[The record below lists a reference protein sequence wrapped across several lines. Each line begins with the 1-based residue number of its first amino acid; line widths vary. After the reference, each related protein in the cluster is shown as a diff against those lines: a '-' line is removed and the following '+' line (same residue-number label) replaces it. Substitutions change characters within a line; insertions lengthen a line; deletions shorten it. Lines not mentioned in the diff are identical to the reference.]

1 MKGLIFAYNN
11 LRLQSKLIIA
21 FTIVAFLPLIF
32 VGVFLTTQMK
42 AMALQESI
50 NDAEANLL
58 RVVYEI
64 EELIEFND
72 TLHSAIISD
81 SDMYPAITTDYESP
95 LDIFFSYKSYNKMTS
110 FEEMYEGV
118 DDIRIYAENPTM
130 LNNMDFMKT
139 TVKDQQ
145 QTWYKNAIQGNG
157 ESYAGYYYDE
167 VNRKDYLAL
176 SRSFKYGHDDYGVI
190 VTLISVNELIDMIA
204 YEEVPF
210 QIIDEWGYIIA
221 SQDLDD
227 IGRTTW
233 DASGVTVDDK
243 GHFWKDNYKNE
254 ESQVIQEE
262 LTMNRLSNS
271 IYVVAAIPLEAIL
284 ANANA
289 ASTLG
294 YTVIIISLVTTTAF
308 IYLFTSLLSQR
319 LKTLKKSVKRVADGH
334 FDAVQ
339 VLEGEDEIG
348 ELSKN
353 LDIMAKSI
361 NTLMKDNEV
370 MHMKEKE
377 FLLASEQTR
386 FELLANQIN
395 PHFLFNVLE
404 AIRMKA
410 HIEGEDE
417 ISDVVQ
423 LLGKLMRRSLEMT
436 NDHTNLAEELDF
448 VDSYI
453 KIQKFRFGDRFEYRT
468 KVEKHLL
475 PCQTLPLLLQPIVE
489 NAVSHGL
496 EGRSTGGLVTVSIEA
511 VGDDLTITVSDN
523 GCGIPKDKLV
533 DIKRRMG
540 SGAKTS
546 KHIGIANVHERL
558 RLKYGDN
565 YGLKIESEA
574 NIGTIVTIK
583 MPILGETDGTL

>member
-11 LRLQSKLIIA
+11 LKLQSKLIIA

-50 NDAEANLL
+50 KDAETNLL

-95 LDIFFSYKSYNKMTS
+95 LDIFFSYKAYSKMTS

-145 QTWYKNAIQGNG
+145 QIWYKKALEGKG
-157 ESYAGYYYDE
+157 ASYAGYYYDA
-167 VNRKDYLAL
+167 VNKKDYLAL
-176 SRSFKYGHDDYGVI
+176 SRSFEYGNNNFGVI
-190 VTLISVNELIDMIA
+190 LTLISVGEFMDMIA

-210 QIIDEWGYIIA
+210 QIIDGRGYVVA
-221 SQDLDD
+221 SQDMND
-227 IGRTTW
+227 IGMTSLN
-233 DASGVTVDDK
+233 AGGLQVDDK
-243 GHFWKDNYKNE
+243 GHFWKDTYKNE
-254 ESQVIQEE
+254 ESQLIQEE

-271 IYVVAAIPLEAIL
+271 LHVVAAIPLDEIL

-294 YTVIIISLVTTTAF
+294 YTVMIISLVTTMAF
-308 IYLFTSLLSQR
+308 IYLFTNLLSKR

-361 NTLMKDNEV
+361 NDLMEDNEV
-370 MHMKEKE
+370 MHKKEKE

-410 HIEGEDE
+410 HIEGEDD

-436 NDHTNLAEELDF
+436 NDHITLAEELDF
-448 VDSYI
+448 VESYI
-453 KIQKFRFGDRFEYRT
+453 KIQKFRFGDRFAYKTE
-468 KVEKHLL
+468 VETGLL
-475 PCQTLPLLLQPIVE
+475 SCQTLPLLLQPIVE
-489 NAVSHGL
+489 NAVAHGL
-496 EGRSTGGLVTVSIEA
+496 EGKPTGGLVSVAITK
-511 VGDDLTITVSDN
+511 DHNDLRLTVSDN
-523 GCGIPKDKLV
+523 GCGIDKDRLD
-533 DIKRRMG
+533 DIKKRMG
-540 SGAKTS
+540 SGVKTS

-558 RLKYGDN
+558 RLKYGDA
-565 YGLKIESEA
+565 YGLDIKSELA
-574 NIGTIVTIK
+574 KGTSVTIR
-583 MPILGETDGTL
+583 MPILGESDGKI